1 MASENEL
8 EGILGFTNED
18 LVSSDFNYDTR
29 TCIFDA
35 KAGMMLGDDL
45 VKLVCWYDNEF
56 AYSNKI
62 IEMIRHI
69 YNCDTPSTIDNIE
82 NKRISNNLI

>member
-1 MASENEL
+1 MN
-8 EGILGFTNED
+8 
-18 LVSSDFNYDTR
+18 
-29 TCIFDA
+29 
-35 KAGMMLGDDL
+35 
-45 VKLVCWYDNEF
+45 DNEF

-82 NKRISNNLI
+82 NKELE